1 MLCNRSIKYRILNN
15 ILYDLKSNWSALCWF
30 LVYFFFVA
38 LNDSVNWSFRCD
50 VTDGMLHIYIQVPIW
65 NMSQFYPS
73 IPANECEK
81 RTWKVMIDTQLQ
93 SNTTEHRVD
102 FLELIWTFFFSLGVD
117 DFCLF
122 LFSNSKPFPSYIWI
136 TVIPYGPAFF
146 KALALSLHLN
156 SLATTK

>member
-1 MLCNRSIKYRILNN
+1 MIGTLLIFS
-15 ILYDLKSNWSALCWF
+15 
-30 LVYFFFVA
+30 FFFLLHLMILWIGV
-38 LNDSVNWSFRCD
+38 SD
-50 VTDGMLHIYIQVPIW
+50 VMWPMVCCIYINIQVPIW